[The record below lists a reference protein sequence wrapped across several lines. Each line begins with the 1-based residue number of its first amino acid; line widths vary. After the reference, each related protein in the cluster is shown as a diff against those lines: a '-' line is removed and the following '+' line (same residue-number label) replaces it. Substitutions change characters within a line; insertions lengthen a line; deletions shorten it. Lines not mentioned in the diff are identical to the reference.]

1 MLASFKDGDHPNNSR
16 TRGFSNGDKNPEPS
30 AAFAR
35 TLDWLDGEDNIQWV
49 SLHGNSWPEEG
60 TNRVEL
66 YEWWS
71 NQASKLTKKSSLVI
85 RTRHKQRRIR

>member
-49 SLHGNSWPEEG
+49 SLHGNSRERRLVARRRNQPRG
-60 TNRVEL
+60 TV
-66 YEWWS
+66 
-71 NQASKLTKKSSLVI
+71 
-85 RTRHKQRRIR
+85 